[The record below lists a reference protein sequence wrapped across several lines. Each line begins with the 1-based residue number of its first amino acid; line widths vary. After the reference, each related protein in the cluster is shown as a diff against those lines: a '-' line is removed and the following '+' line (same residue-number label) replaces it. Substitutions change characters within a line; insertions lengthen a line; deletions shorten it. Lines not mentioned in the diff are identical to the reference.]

1 MKKGIDNEIY
11 LFTKCE
17 KVADIQNRYDI
28 NYPKEV
34 FSEGLSNER
43 MIEIAKF
50 IDETEIEQKI

>member
-1 MKKGIDNEIY
+1 MKKGIDNEKY
-11 LFTKCE
+11 LFTKCQ

-43 MIEIAKF
+43 
-50 IDETEIEQKI
+50 